1 MNEPKY
7 FWHPERNN
15 LLTISGAWPEDAR
28 KAQETLLRSKGFLLV
43 ANYKPPKSQ
52 MPFARVTER
61 FTANDDGTATQE
73 IVEDPRAIK
82 LSQEKLLR
90 HPDIVV
96 HLQGLITAISTD
108 ADLSDWWAND
118 MRYLRG
124 SAMARKA
131 MSIFG
136 FSQET
141 MEQIALECMA

>member
-15 LLTISGAWPEDAR
+15 LLTISGAWPDEAR
-28 KAQETLLRSKGFLLV
+28 KAQETLLRANGFLFV

-52 MPFARVTER
+52 MPFARVTEK

-73 IVEDPRAIK
+73 IVEEPRAIK

-90 HPDIVV
+90 HPDIAV

-108 ADLSDWWAND
+108 TDLSDWWAND

-124 SAMARKA
+124 STVAKKAMAA
-131 MSIFG
+131 FDMS
-136 FSQET
+136 QDE
-141 MEQIALECMA
+141 MEKIVRECLA